1 MLLVFGNG
9 ILLIMS
15 LSAEY
20 AGIPLKQRVHHAKL
34 QEMNVHSVLL
44 PFNTIVWGECRH
56 VFHLHCILKWI
67 SSSSSKGTCPM
78 DRLEWKTATSD

>member
-15 LSAEY
+15 LSVEY
-20 AGIPLKQRVHHAKL
+20 VGIPLKLRVQLVKH
-34 QEMNVHSVLL
+34 QETNVHLVILRIYR
-44 PFNTIVWGECRH
+44 IVWGECRH

-67 SSSSSKGTCPM
+67 SSTSSKGTCPM